1 MTAPAI
7 SLVDAMSSPLSF
19 EPWFHGESWNW
30 LAYCAEG
37 RLWPP
42 DDRGGARILPHS
54 RRSRPTEATGAG
66 GFWFVCGRGAG
77 KDSVASVIVAH
88 SAALFDSSRLRG
100 GERAMV
106 ACLACDREQ
115 ARIVLDYCRS
125 YFTEIEAL
133 KGMVTRETATGF
145 ELSNLVDIAVSTNWV
160 EDENAGRSLLAVVF
174 DECAF
179 WRDEKFRGA

>member
-19 EPWFHGESWNW
+19 EPWFHGESWNGW
-30 LAYCAEG
+30 HTVLKGVYG
-37 RLWPP
+37 
-42 DDRGGARILPHS
+42 LPM
-54 RRSRPTEATGAG
+54 TEAERAFFRTVADRDPPKQPVREA
-66 GFWFVCGRGAG
+66 WFVCGRGAG